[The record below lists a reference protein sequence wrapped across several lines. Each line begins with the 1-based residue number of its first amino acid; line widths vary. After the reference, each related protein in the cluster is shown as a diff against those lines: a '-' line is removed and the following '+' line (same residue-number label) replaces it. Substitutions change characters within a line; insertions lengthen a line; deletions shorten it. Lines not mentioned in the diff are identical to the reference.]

1 MRHPVTGKTMDRL
14 MAFHDGT
21 PADWEA
27 LAFDAQAA
35 AWNLHEHLMP
45 EAPDRFRYELRERWE
60 SMHGARRAALRGK
73 DLDWLREVYF
83 QAKVR
88 AKP

>member
-21 PADWEA
+21 PADWAA
-27 LAFDAQAA
+27 LAFDAEAA
-35 AWNLHEHLMP
+35 AWMLYEHIMP

-73 DLDWLREVYF
+73 GLDWLR
-83 QAKVR
+83 QVR
-88 AKP
+88 FNAACRANP